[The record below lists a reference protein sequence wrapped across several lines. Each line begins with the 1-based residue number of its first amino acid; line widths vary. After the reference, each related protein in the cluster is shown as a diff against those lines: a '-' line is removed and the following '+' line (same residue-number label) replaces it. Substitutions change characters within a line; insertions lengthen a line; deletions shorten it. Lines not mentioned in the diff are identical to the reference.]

1 MRYAGVGWPNGPTD
15 NERLY
20 ALPGSTFLLLDSEHA
35 NAAMRWWGQYPFDER
50 SHLVP
55 HNELNLSYERGDVE
69 DDWDPAAAGPRY
81 ERVATL
87 LAEVARKLR
96 DEHGFRGALHFP
108 AWSPGQHWREHVERW
123 KPAVDRFDV
132 LDFHE
137 YETLERVR
145 DSYEWL
151 RSHWPDKPLALTEW
165 HGRGSDDV
173 AEERR
178 VLAWLAWAVEED
190 RNLIGAT
197 FFIWRWHPPAP
208 GWTDAWDI
216 EGNEARMALF
226 ASPPT
231 AGETADPAKRG
242 PAPKSPEETVWT
254 RAQIVQLS
262 NRIADECQVA
272 REAMLGCAIAESDL
286 RWNARRPPDP
296 ADDERFWPDVSA
308 GVWQQAVRW
317 SAEYAGLGLGG
328 GYPGR
333 ETTEQIVARYYDP
346 EHAARLAATQIK
358 HWLEVSNGD
367 VLDALCRYNW
377 PARAPSANPNR
388 ENYRRGIAEARKL
401 LGLPGPQPAATLRF
415 DPATPAVLQPGAW
428 QCSAATLAW
437 MLESIGRPTS
447 VDQAVVALGPRID
460 PEVGLVDASGAGLVQ
475 TLAELGLRGGSLG
488 TAGWDDAVARVGLMP
503 VAIGGR
509 GWYHWVGV
517 RRATPGNGLELANP
531 SPGWKGVGDML
542 SRDQWDQFGPFALV
556 WIELTAEEEMAPVE
570 ELEKKVNGLVT
581 ALAHVCDIVIEPL
594 AAKHVSREQRIE
606 AVRQARQIREQ
617 FLGPRPT
624 LPDRAA

>member
-1 MRYAGVGWPNGPTD
+1 VRYAGVGWPNGPTD

-20 ALPGSTFLLLDSEHA
+20 ALPGSTFLLLDSEHWHLEELRRRRPDALIVQRALPGTLAEHGWDAGRLA

-55 HNELNLSYERGDVE
+55 HNELNLSYERGDAE

-81 ERVATL
+81 ERIATL

-132 LDFHE
+132 LDFHA
-137 YETLERVR
+137 YETLARVR

-151 RSHWPDKPLALTEW
+151 RGHWPEKPLALTEW
-165 HGRGSDDV
+165 HGRGPDDV

-178 VLAWLAWAVEED
+178 VLAWLARAFEED

-197 FFIWRWHPPAP
+197 FFIWRWHAPAP

-231 AGETADPAKRG
+231 AGETANPAKRG

-317 SAEYAGLGLGG
+317 VGG
-328 GYPGR
+328 VR
-333 ETTEQIVARYYDP
+333 
-346 EHAARLAATQIK
+346 
-358 HWLEVSNGD
+358 
-367 VLDALCRYNW
+367 
-377 PARAPSANPNR
+377 
-388 ENYRRGIAEARKL
+388 
-401 LGLPGPQPAATLRF
+401 
-415 DPATPAVLQPGAW
+415 GAW
-428 QCSAATLAW
+428 A
-437 MLESIGRPTS
+437 GRRLPRS
-447 VDQAVVALGPRID
+447 RDDRADRGALLRPRARRPAGSHADQA
-460 PEVGLVDASGAGLVQ
+460 
-475 TLAELGLRGGSLG
+475 LAESLE
-488 TAGWDDAVARVGLMP
+488 W
-503 VAIGGR
+503 
-509 GWYHWVGV
+509 
-517 RRATPGNGLELANP
+517 RRARCAVPVQLAR
-531 SPGWKGVGDML
+531 SSAVGQ
-542 SRDQWDQFGPFALV
+542 S
-556 WIELTAEEEMAPVE
+556 
-570 ELEKKVNGLVT
+570 
-581 ALAHVCDIVIEPL
+581 
-594 AAKHVSREQRIE
+594 
-606 AVRQARQIREQ
+606 
-617 FLGPRPT
+617 
-624 LPDRAA
+624 